1 MRVAAWLA
9 ATAVALALAAVVAPG
24 RESVATPDNLPTSS
38 ISLGPVV
45 GSVTQTID
53 FPPSAIETVT
63 IWTRSEGPGAALGEA
78 HVLQSGDGP
87 PLRSAVFEAPLGA
100 EVQPTQI
107 PFAPLDLLAGGTL
120 VLRIVAP
127 EPDAA
132 ALYVGGTRNDA
143 YPDGQLVDR
152 LGHAPVGID
161 LAFAT
166 TGHAG
171 ALARLRTQA
180 SEAPVY
186 LGIGI
191 VVALLAGAAAGRL
204 AWSTLDRARFRQL
217 AAGAVGAGIAVAT
230 ILGPLLG
237 PVRFP

>member
-9 ATAVALALAAVVAPG
+9 ATAVALALAAVVAPE
-24 RESVATPDNLPTSS
+24 RVSVATPNNLPTSS
-38 ISLGPVV
+38 VSLGPVW
-45 GSVTQTID
+45 GSVAQSID

-63 IWTRSEGPGAALGEA
+63 IWTRSEGPRAALGEA
-78 HVLQSGDGP
+78 HLLRSADDP
-87 PLRSAVFEAPLGA
+87 PIRSAVFEAPLGA
-100 EVQPTQI
+100 ELQPTRI
-107 PFAPLDLLAGGTL
+107 SFAPIDLLAGETL
-120 VLRIVAP
+120 MLRIAAP

-191 VVALLAGAAAGRL
+191 VVALLAGGAAGRL
-204 AWSTLDRARFRQL
+204 AWSTLERARFRRL
-217 AAGAVGAGIAVAT
+217 AAGAVGGGIAVAT

-237 PVRFP
+237 PVTFP